1 MPLGEDFGPQIYSSN
16 ADLCN
21 VRFPRQSLF
30 SVFTHKKRSL
40 YFLSKFL
47 TQTGGRPGG
56 SCTAALFLKAF
67 VDGIEEKDG
76 KPAPL
81 RWAHI
86 DIAGTMDVTRPSPY
100 QFKDMTGRPTR

>member
-1 MPLGEDFGPQIYSSN
+1 MPLDEDFGPQIYSSN

-21 VRFPRQSLF
+21 VRSPVIS
-30 SVFTHKKRSL
+30 SL
-40 YFLSKFL
+40 YSLTENDSFLFTFNFSP

-100 QFKDMTGRPTR
+100 QFKGMTGRPTR